1 MGGEE
6 VIPEETQGLSLTA
19 GQEERI
25 LVFVRLRPL
34 NEKEYARN
42 DVSDWECINNNSI
55 VFKNSLLERSVYP
68 PAYTFDRVFGCEC
81 PTRQVYEEAAKEVT
95 LAVVNG
101 INSTFFAYGQT
112 SSGKTY
118 TMGGITEYA
127 IQDIYDYIDTH
138 QEREFVL
145 KFSAMEIYNESVRDL
160 LSTDS
165 TPLRLL
171 DDPEKGTV
179 VERLTEETLTDMSH
193 LMELLAVC
201 EAQRQIGETA
211 LNETSSRSHQILRLT
226 IESSAREYLGAGN
239 SSILSASVN
248 FVDLAGSERAS
259 QTLNAG
265 ARLKEGS
272 HINRSLLTLG
282 TVIRKLSKGRNAH
295 IPYRDSKLTRIL
307 QNSLGGNART
317 AIICTMSPARSHV
330 EQSRNTL
337 LFASCAKEVA
347 TNAQVNVVMSDKAL
361 VKQLQKELARLENE
375 MKNLQSTPK
384 KCDFTLLKEKEQ
396 VIEEMDR
403 QIRELTTE
411 RDLAKSRVDNL
422 LQSIG
427 EEDQRSRLDEYSEV
441 ESSDIY
447 NPVHSD
453 VGHETYKT
461 SKNIDN
467 SQLDNSSPKFF
478 HLSENQEDN
487 SLLDNSTPKFVG
499 LDPCQG
505 WDDITRK
512 IDEDSE
518 DTCKEVRCIEMEAST
533 LNRKIESDVGKFP
546 MTGAMEEAAFS
557 PPSQKVRSIV
567 MEESSMERKTG
578 SDVFSPGPEEKEGRS
593 SITKATYEASEL
605 SPRRDRCIQM
615 EESSINKTTEPDV
628 FLSGTEEEGKLS
640 MTGDIGEVPVTSP
653 QKKDKGSSP
662 VDNHDTEALK
672 QKIQD
677 LQKTISYLV
686 SLYPVEQSPPS
697 SSSDLSSLKMSRSAS
712 CKAAIVSMQSSL
724 ALEKT
729 ENCENTPTTWSDK
742 NVPEKPGGFNGKL
755 SELKHGPKVRDFDSP
770 TSISAASME
779 AQSIKEY
786 DADDASSI
794 NEQSENASSLW
805 FEKAVHTPTTMSER
819 SFPITAARTGKF
831 YEFNHS
837 GDIRNF
843 HSKYSETSV
852 STPSVES
859 RSGKETDTEDS
870 GIHEFVSEK
879 KEVIKLPSSKKFGDY
894 LVQETGT
901 DYTEGS
907 MKNAEEAGMDT
918 RKDIIQPL
926 FNWPA
931 EFERQRKEI
940 IELWDACYV
949 PLVHRTYFFLLFKG
963 DPSDSVYMEV
973 ELRRLSFL
981 KGGNITKESFNSRDS
996 LKGLYRERETLSKQV
1011 HQKFS
1016 RKEREELYKKWG
1028 IALNTKQ
1035 RSLQLARRIW
1045 SSTKD
1050 MNHIKESA
1058 SLVAK
1063 LIDFVQPGQAP
1074 KEIFGLSFSHGPGS
1088 KRRRSYSWRPS
1099 RSSMSVL

>member
-95 LAVVNG
+95 LSVVNG

-118 TMGGITEYA
+118 TMGGITENA

-403 QIRELTTE
+403 QIRELTKE

-453 VGHETYKT
+453 VGLETYKT

-533 LNRKIESDVGKFP
+533 LNRKSESDVGKFP

-578 SDVFSPGPEEKEGRS
+578 SDVFSPGPEEKERRS
-593 SITKATYEASEL
+593 SMTKATYEASEL
-605 SPRRDRCIQM
+605 SPRGDRCIKM

-653 QKKDKGSSP
+653 QKEDKGSSP
-662 VDNHDTEALK
+662 VDKHDTEALK

-755 SELKHGPKVRDFDSP
+755 SELKHGPKVRDFDSQ

-794 NEQSENASSLW
+794 YEQSENASSLW
-805 FEKAVHTPTTMSER
+805 FEKA
-819 SFPITAARTGKF
+819 
-831 YEFNHS
+831 
-837 GDIRNF
+837 
-843 HSKYSETSV
+843 
-852 STPSVES
+852 
-859 RSGKETDTEDS
+859 
-870 GIHEFVSEK
+870 
-879 KEVIKLPSSKKFGDY
+879 
-894 LVQETGT
+894 VQETGT

-981 KGGNITKESFNSRDS
+981 KGGNITKESFNSS

-1058 SLVAK
+1058 YLVAK

-1099 RSSMSVL
+1099 RRSSMSVL

>member
-1 MGGEE
+1 
-6 VIPEETQGLSLTA
+6 
-19 GQEERI
+19 
-25 LVFVRLRPL
+25 
-34 NEKEYARN
+34 
-42 DVSDWECINNNSI
+42 
-55 VFKNSLLERSVYP
+55 
-68 PAYTFDRVFGCEC
+68 
-81 PTRQVYEEAAKEVT
+81 
-95 LAVVNG
+95 
-101 INSTFFAYGQT
+101 
-112 SSGKTY
+112 
-118 TMGGITEYA
+118 MGGITEYA

-403 QIRELTTE
+403 QIRELTKE

-467 SQLDNSSPKFF
+467 SQLDNSSPNFF

-578 SDVFSPGPEEKEGRS
+578 SDVFSPGPEDVFSPGPEDIERRS
-593 SITKATYEASEL
+593 SMTKATYEASEL
-605 SPRRDRCIQM
+605 SPRGDRCIQM

-653 QKKDKGSSP
+653 QKEDKGSSP
-662 VDNHDTEALK
+662 VDKHDTEALK

-729 ENCENTPTTWSDK
+729 ENCEDTPTTWSDK

-755 SELKHGPKVRDFDSP
+755 SELKHGPKVRDFDSQ

-794 NEQSENASSLW
+794 YEQSENASSLW
-805 FEKAVHTPTTMSER
+805 FEKA
-819 SFPITAARTGKF
+819 
-831 YEFNHS
+831 
-837 GDIRNF
+837 
-843 HSKYSETSV
+843 
-852 STPSVES
+852 
-859 RSGKETDTEDS
+859 
-870 GIHEFVSEK
+870 
-879 KEVIKLPSSKKFGDY
+879 
-894 LVQETGT
+894 VQETGT

-981 KGGNITKESFNSRDS
+981 KGGNITKESFNSS

-1099 RSSMSVL
+1099 RRSSMSVL

>member
-95 LAVVNG
+95 LSVVNG

-118 TMGGITEYA
+118 TMGGITENA

-403 QIRELTTE
+403 QIRELTKE

-453 VGHETYKT
+453 VGLETYKT

-533 LNRKIESDVGKFP
+533 LNRKSESDVGKFP

-578 SDVFSPGPEEKEGRS
+578 SDVFSPGPEEKERRS
-593 SITKATYEASEL
+593 SMTKATYEASEL
-605 SPRRDRCIQM
+605 SPRGDRCIKM

-653 QKKDKGSSP
+653 QKEDKGSSP
-662 VDNHDTEALK
+662 VDKHDTEALK

-755 SELKHGPKVRDFDSP
+755 SELKHGPKVRDFDSQ

-794 NEQSENASSLW
+794 YEQSENASSLW
-805 FEKAVHTPTTMSER
+805 FEKA
-819 SFPITAARTGKF
+819 
-831 YEFNHS
+831 
-837 GDIRNF
+837 
-843 HSKYSETSV
+843 
-852 STPSVES
+852 
-859 RSGKETDTEDS
+859 
-870 GIHEFVSEK
+870 
-879 KEVIKLPSSKKFGDY
+879 
-894 LVQETGT
+894 ETGT

-981 KGGNITKESFNSRDS
+981 KGGNITKESFNSS

-1058 SLVAK
+1058 YLVAK

-1099 RSSMSVL
+1099 RRSSMSVL

>member
-95 LAVVNG
+95 LSVVNG

-403 QIRELTTE
+403 QIRELTKE

-467 SQLDNSSPKFF
+467 SQLDNSSPNFF

-578 SDVFSPGPEEKEGRS
+578 SDVFSPGPEDVFSPGPEDIERRS
-593 SITKATYEASEL
+593 SMTKATYEASEL
-605 SPRRDRCIQM
+605 SPRGDRCIQM

-653 QKKDKGSSP
+653 QKEDKGSSP
-662 VDNHDTEALK
+662 VDKHDTEALK

-729 ENCENTPTTWSDK
+729 ENCEDTPTTWSDK

-755 SELKHGPKVRDFDSP
+755 SELKHGPKVRDFDSQ

-794 NEQSENASSLW
+794 YEQSENASSLW
-805 FEKAVHTPTTMSER
+805 FEKA
-819 SFPITAARTGKF
+819 
-831 YEFNHS
+831 
-837 GDIRNF
+837 
-843 HSKYSETSV
+843 
-852 STPSVES
+852 
-859 RSGKETDTEDS
+859 
-870 GIHEFVSEK
+870 
-879 KEVIKLPSSKKFGDY
+879 
-894 LVQETGT
+894 ETGT

-981 KGGNITKESFNSRDS
+981 KGGNITKESFNSS

-1099 RSSMSVL
+1099 RRSSMSVL

>member
-95 LAVVNG
+95 LSVVNG

-118 TMGGITEYA
+118 TMGGITENA

-384 KCDFTLLKEKEQ
+384 KF
-396 VIEEMDR
+396 IEEMDR
-403 QIRELTTE
+403 QIRELTKE

-447 NPVHSD
+447 NP
-453 VGHETYKT
+453 
-461 SKNIDN
+461 
-467 SQLDNSSPKFF
+467 
-478 HLSENQEDN
+478 NQEDN

-533 LNRKIESDVGKFP
+533 LNRKSESDVGKFP

-578 SDVFSPGPEEKEGRS
+578 SDVFSPGPEEKERRS
-593 SITKATYEASEL
+593 SMTKATYEASEL
-605 SPRRDRCIQM
+605 SPRGDRCIKM

-653 QKKDKGSSP
+653 QKEDKGSSP
-662 VDNHDTEALK
+662 VDKHDTEALK

-755 SELKHGPKVRDFDSP
+755 SELKHGPKVRDFDSQ

-794 NEQSENASSLW
+794 YEQSENASSLW

-819 SFPITAARTGKF
+819 SFPITAARTRKF

-879 KEVIKLPSSKKFGDY
+879 KEVIKLPSLKKFGDY
-894 LVQETGT
+894 LETGT

-981 KGGNITKESFNSRDS
+981 KGGNITKESFNSS

-1058 SLVAK
+1058 YLVAK

-1099 RSSMSVL
+1099 RRSSMSVL